1 MDNTLSKTKKPPRA
15 ITMANNWKIKE
26 IKIVLGLRDEMVAHN
41 IDKDLIQ
48 EYMDEE
54 YDRINTMYEARINK
68 YNNKINNNKNNNNKI
83 KTNNKRLRDKA
94 IEFLIKNKNFL
105 EEKGYDSTFI
115 NNYVTKHYMV
125 INNKFSSKTENNNNI
140 DEISF
145 ID

>member
-68 YNNKINNNKNNNNKI
+68 YNNKNNNNKI
-83 KTNNKRLRDKA
+83 KSNNKRLRDKA

>member
-1 MDNTLSKTKKPPRA
+1 MDNILSKTKKLPRA

-41 IDKDLIQ
+41 IDSTMIQ
-48 EYMDEE
+48 EYIDEE
-54 YDRINTMYEARINK
+54 YDRINTMYEMRINK
-68 YNNKINNNKNNNNKI
+68 YNNKSN
-83 KTNNKRLRDKA
+83 KTNKSNKSNKSNKRLRDKA

-125 INNKFSSKTENNNNI
+125 INNKYSSKTETNNNI